1 MTAPENLARPEVQ
14 KLTPY
19 ASARRIIAE
28 AGCRGEV
35 WLNANESAEGN
46 DTALLRLTD
55 DVLARFNR
63 YPEPL
68 PEEVIRRYAAYAG
81 VSPEGMLVTR
91 GGDEGIDLLV
101 RTFCTPGKDA
111 VVDFP
116 PTYGMYSVSAET
128 AGVRV
133 VRIPTREADGWQPDT
148 AALKAALAADPG
160 IKVVFACSPNN
171 PTGGLLQ
178 PSLVNELIDLTRD
191 RAILVIDEAYIDFVP
206 EASVKDRLSA
216 APQLVIIR
224 TLSKAFALA
233 GIRCGFLLGSPAVI
247 GALKKVIAP
256 YPVPVPVAA
265 VAETVLSS
273 EGIRAMQR
281 RSAAMIQ
288 RRTALAAALSKV
300 PGVTAVVEGRGNF
313 ILARF
318 TDARGTYLA
327 LRSRGIILR
336 EQVSQPGLTDALRIT
351 VGTDDE
357 NKCLLSAIADLGS
370 TYR

>member
-1 MTAPENLARPEVQ
+1 MTAPQNLARPEVQ
-14 KLTPY
+14 RLTPY

-35 WLNANESAEGN
+35 WMNANESAEGN
-46 DTALLRLTD
+46 DLSVLRLTD

-63 YPEPL
+63 YPEPQ

-81 VSPEGMLVTR
+81 VDPAGIVVTR

-101 RTFCTPGKDA
+101 RTFCTPGQDA
-111 VVDFP
+111 VLDFP

-133 VRIPTREADGWQPDT
+133 VRLATKEENGWQPDT
-148 AALKAALAADPG
+148 AALRKTLAADPG

-171 PTGGLLQ
+171 PTGGLLT
-178 PSLVNELIDLTRD
+178 PSVVDELIDATRD

-206 EASVKDRLSA
+206 EASVKDRLKD

-224 TLSKAFALA
+224 TLSKAFASA
-233 GIRCGFLLGSPAVI
+233 GIRCGFLLGNPEVI
-247 GALKKVIAP
+247 GMVKKVIAP

-265 VAETVLSS
+265 VAEAMLSPV
-273 EGIRAMQR
+273 GINTMQR
-281 RSAAMIQ
+281 RADSMIE
-288 RRTALAAALSKV
+288 RRAALTAALRNL
-300 PGVTAVVEGRGNF
+300 PGVTDVVEGRGNF

-318 TDARGTYLA
+318 KTARSTYLA
-327 LRSRGIILR
+327 LRNRGIILR
-336 EQVSQPGLTDALRIT
+336 EQVSQPGLADALRIT

-357 NKCLLSAIADLGS
+357 NKILLSALTSVEGS
-370 TYR
+370 DR

>member
-1 MTAPENLARPEVQ
+1 MTATQNLARPEVQ
-14 KLTPY
+14 RLTPY

-35 WLNANESAEGN
+35 WMNANESAEGN
-46 DTALLRLTD
+46 DVAALRLTD

-63 YPEPL
+63 YPEPQ

-81 VSPEGMLVTR
+81 VDPAGVVVTR

-101 RTFCTPGKDA
+101 RTFCTPGEDA
-111 VVDFP
+111 VLDFP

-133 VRIPTREADGWQPDT
+133 VRLTTQKANGWLPDP
-148 AALKAALAADPG
+148 AALRAALAADPG
-160 IKVVFACSPNN
+160 IKVV
-171 PTGGLLQ
+171 
-178 PSLVNELIDLTRD
+178 EDLIDATRD

-206 EASVKDRLSA
+206 EASVKNRLKG

-233 GIRCGFLLGSPAVI
+233 GIRCGFLIGAPEVI
-247 GALKKVIAP
+247 GMIKKVIAP

-265 VAETVLSS
+265 VAEAVLSQ
-273 EGIRAMQR
+273 EGITAMQR
-281 RSAAMIQ
+281 RAEAMKE
-288 RRTALAAALSKV
+288 RRLELTEALKRL
-300 PGVTAVVEGRGNF
+300 PGVTSVYEGCGNF
-313 ILARF
+313 ILVRF

-327 LRSRGIILR
+327 LRNEGIILR
-336 EQVSQPGLTDALRIT
+336 EQASQPGLADALRIT

-357 NKCLLSAIADLGS
+357 NKRLLSALRKLGGLS
-370 TYR
+370 